1 MQRVVSCLV
10 AIVWGLWLGGLGA
23 IFLAVVSLF
32 KTFEDRRVAGTA
44 ASGVFHLFERYQLI
58 LAAAGLVLILAWRVL
73 GGAPRLKTALF
84 TLFALSTLL
93 AVSSTLYITPRIEAM
108 RQEGT
113 TTGREFQKL
122 HGMSSMLY
130 TGEAALL
137 LLGGFLLP
145 SAIVRDVRGT
155 SARTRGEVRRDL
167 LDGET
172 DAEVR
177 GGVAGSPAR

>member
-1 MQRVVSCLV
+1 MQRIVSCLV
-10 AIVWGLWLGGLGA
+10 AIVWALWLGGLGA
-23 IFLAVVSLF
+23 VFLVLVSLF
-32 KTFEDRRVAGTA
+32 KTFEDRRVAGAA

-73 GGAPRLKTALF
+73 GGAPRLKT
-84 TLFALSTLL
+84 TLFSLFGLATLL

-122 HGMSSMLY
+122 HGVSSMLY
-130 TGEAALL
+130 TVEAALL

-145 SAIVRDVRGT
+145 SAIVRDDRRAAARGVRVT
-155 SARTRGEVRRDL
+155 AESELPDEPRG
-167 LDGET
+167 
-172 DAEVR
+172 A
-177 GGVAGSPAR
+177 AAAQPAP